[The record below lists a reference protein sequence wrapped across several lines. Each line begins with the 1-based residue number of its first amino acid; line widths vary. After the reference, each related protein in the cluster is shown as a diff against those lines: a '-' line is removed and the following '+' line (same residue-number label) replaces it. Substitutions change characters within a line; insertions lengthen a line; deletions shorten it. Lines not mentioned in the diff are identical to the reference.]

1 LSGTRLSPS
10 VTVLCRCVCQ
20 CRLGSWARLLGAT
33 TDGPFE
39 VNGFMH
45 KSIKNV
51 PSDFWPDELIW
62 APTNRSAPKATFW
75 SHPSH

>member
-39 VNGFMH
+39 VN
-45 KSIKNV
+45 
-51 PSDFWPDELIW
+51 
-62 APTNRSAPKATFW
+62 
-75 SHPSH
+75 